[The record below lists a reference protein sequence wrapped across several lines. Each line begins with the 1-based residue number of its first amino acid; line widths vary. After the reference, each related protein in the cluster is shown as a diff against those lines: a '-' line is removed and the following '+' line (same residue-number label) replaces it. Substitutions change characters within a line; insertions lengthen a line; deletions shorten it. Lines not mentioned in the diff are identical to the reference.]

1 MGLVPEA
8 DEQANEDIE
17 TEIREELE
25 KMMPPLP
32 YLERVEKNHSAR
44 LMIKDTTYKPFFPF
58 Q

>member
-1 MGLVPEA
+1 MAKLCILIYRLVPEA

-32 YLERVEKNHSAR
+32 YLKRVEKIIV
-44 LMIKDTTYKPFFPF
+44 LG
-58 Q
+58 